1 MRVMITGGGTGGHT
15 SPAVAVFQELQRR
28 DPRLTVQWVGLDGGI
43 EESVAKAH
51 AIPFR
56 ALPVSG
62 WPRKRGPRQ
71 AWVALKMAWAYVR
84 AQGYIRR
91 FQPQVVFGVGG
102 YVSVPLMLAAQH
114 AGIPTAVHEQNRRM
128 GMANR
133 LAAKKAHKIFLSFYD
148 TQGDFPRDR
157 AETVGNPVRQD
168 FMSPPTKEGARDAF
182 ELDRRIPVL
191 LVSGGSQGARS
202 INEAVAG
209 ALPHFDPEDLQVIWL
224 AGKGGARQAHDAA
237 HAAPITVRSFGF
249 LEDMAGACA
258 AADLIVSR
266 AGASSTAEIAVMGK
280 PSILVPYPHA
290 TDNHQHRNAEAFAEA
305 GAAVLLEDTECSA
318 ERLGALVRELI
329 HDPARLRAMAA
340 ATQAVALPGAA
351 ETIANEL
358 VELVMA

>member
-28 DPRLTVQWVGLDGGI
+28 DPRLTVQWVGRAGGM
-43 EESVAKAH
+43 EERVSKAH

-56 ALPVSG
+56 SLPVSG

-71 AWVALKMAWAYVR
+71 AWVALRMAWAYVKAR
-84 AQGYIRR
+84 SYLRR
-91 FQPQVVFGVGG
+91 FKPQVVFGVGG

-114 AGIPTAVHEQNRRM
+114 AGIPTALHEQNRRM

-133 LAAKKAHKIFLSFYD
+133 LASQKASKVFLSFHD
-148 TQGDFPRDR
+148 TQGDFPREK
-157 AETVGNPVRQD
+157 AEIVGNPVRQD
-168 FMSPPTKEGARDAF
+168 FISPPTKEGARDA
-182 ELDRRIPVL
+182 LDLNRRVPVL
-191 LVSGGSQGARS
+191 LVCGGSQGARTL
-202 INEAVAG
+202 NDALAG
-209 ALPHFDPEDLQVIWL
+209 MLNRFDPEELQVIWL
-224 AGKGGARQAHDAA
+224 AGKDGAKMAHDAA
-237 HAAPITVRSFGF
+237 HASPLTVRSFGF

-290 TDNHQHRNAEAFAEA
+290 TDNHQEQNARSFEEA
-305 GAAVLLEDTECSA
+305 GAAILLLDADCNADS
-318 ERLGALVRELI
+318 LGALVENLLR
-329 HDPARLRAMAA
+329 DPVQLRAMSAA
-340 ATQAVALPGAA
+340 AQSVALPGAA

-358 VELVMA
+358 VSLVMG